1 MKSRN
6 IDERSPLE
14 KSIGMKGSS
23 IVKWIGLVIIVVILL
38 SSFYIIPAGK
48 RGVLLTFGKP
58 SMESM
63 DEGLHIK
70 MPLAQQI
77 VKMDVREL
85 RFDAPKA
92 SSASRDLQI
101 VTTDVTLN
109 YKILAES
116 VPELYQEIGLDYE
129 SKIIVP
135 AVQEIVK
142 ASTAKYTAEELIT
155 KRPEAKDSIE
165 IALRERLI
173 KSGLIVTAISITNFE
188 FSDEFNKAIEEK
200 VTAQQQKIKAEN
212 DLERIKVEKE
222 QVITQAEGQS
232 EAQRLQKLQLTP
244 ELVTMRALQVQEQ
257 AIAKWNGVLPM
268 VTGGAT
274 PFVSLGNSTF

>member
-1 MKSRN
+1 MKKEYN
-6 IDERSPLE
+6 Q
-14 KSIGMKGSS
+14 IGVGGKEMGKLLMKT
-23 IVKWIGLVIIVVILL
+23 IGIILILVILIGC
-38 SSFYIIPAGK
+38 FYIIPAGK
-48 RGVLLTFGKP
+48 RGILLTFGKP
-58 SMESM
+58 SMVSM
-63 DEGLHIK
+63 GEGLHVKI
-70 MPLAQQI
+70 PLAQKV
-77 VKMDVREL
+77 VKMDVRVL

-116 VPELYQEIGLDYE
+116 VPELYQGIGLDYE

-165 IALRERLI
+165 IALRERLM
-173 KSGLIVTAISITNFE
+173 KSGIIVTAISITNFD
-188 FSDEFNKAIEEK
+188 FSDEFNKAIEAK

-212 DLERIKVEKE
+212 DLERIKVERE
-222 QVITQAEGQS
+222 QVITQAQGQA
-232 EAQRLQKLQLTP
+232 EAQRLQKSELTP
-244 ELVTMRALQVQEQ
+244 ELVTMRALQVQEL
-257 AIAKWNGVLPM
+257 AIAKWDSRLPL
-268 VTGGAT
+268 VVGSGSI
-274 PFVSLGNSTF
+274 PFLGDLSNMTR

>member
-1 MKSRN
+1 MRRQGRVSDEEN
-6 IDERSPLE
+6 IGR
-14 KSIGMKGSS
+14 KIFGYAF
-23 IVKWIGLVIIVVILL
+23 IVFVIIVLL
-38 SSFYIIPAGK
+38 GSFYIIPAGK

-58 SMESM
+58 SMESIN
-63 DEGLHIK
+63 EGLHIK
-70 MPLAQQI
+70 MPLAQK
-77 VKMDVREL
+77 VVRMDVRVL

-116 VPELYQEIGLDYE
+116 VPELYQGIGLDYE

-165 IALRERLI
+165 IALRERLM
-173 KSGLIVTAISITNFE
+173 KSGLIVTEISITNFE
-188 FSDEFNKAIEEK
+188 FSEEFNKAIEEK

-257 AIAKWNGVLPM
+257 AIAKWDSRLPL
-268 VTGGAT
+268 VVGSGSI
-274 PFVSLGNSTF
+274 PFLGDLSSLTNTTR